1 MIYQESSVKRT
12 FNICFSHGEDV
23 ISSLK
28 EFCREKNLESA
39 IFFLIGALRNA
50 NIVTGPKTCS
60 TPPEPVKQYFND
72 CREIV
77 AIGTVAGGE
86 IHLHAS
92 VGREKDAWTGC
103 IRERATAYLVV
114 EGVVLELTGHAWREM
129 DRDLGV
135 KTPHYEDLAISP

>member
-1 MIYQESSVKRT
+1 
-12 FNICFSHGEDV
+12 
-23 ISSLK
+23 
-28 EFCREKNLESA
+28 
-39 IFFLIGALRNA
+39 
-50 NIVTGPKTCS
+50 
-60 TPPEPVKQYFND
+60 
-72 CREIV
+72 V

-103 IRERATAYLVV
+103 IRERARAYLVV